1 MKHYDIIII
10 GFGPAGIV
18 NAMWSRRLY
27 NGKSVAI
34 ITKKQKYVVPCAIP
48 YMNYTLDPD
57 QNILPYEIVE
67 KAGVK
72 VIEDEIKEIV
82 PNEKKVIGNEIY
94 SYEKLIIATGSI
106 PIKLPIPG
114 IEKKHI
120 YPIYKNFDH
129 LKWLN
134 KDLEKAKNV
143 VIIGASFA
151 GLEFADELSNLN
163 LNIHVIDILPDVVYN
178 AFDEFMRNRIRELLI
193 NKGVNFI
200 FNTKVLAFE
209 GDEYVKGVKL
219 ENTTIPAD
227 IVILATGVKPNSEIA
242 KKSGIAINEFD
253 FIKVDAYQETSVKD
267 IFAIGDVAEK
277 IDFFTLKPSKLML
290 ATIACEEARIAALN
304 LYHKTI
310 KKELTLPV
318 YSTMVGGY
326 AFANAGLTMAQAK
339 RLNYDVVVGNIKT
352 FDKHPSTLPKSK
364 EIVGQ
369 MIFTK
374 TGVLVGVQMY
384 GSKNVGEII
393 NLAAYL
399 IQKRAT
405 IDDIMNMKAA
415 TQPWLT
421 AAPTSLP
428 LIQGAFDAY
437 AKLKLKK

>member
-10 GFGPAGIV
+10 GFGPGGIV
-18 NAMWSRRLY
+18 SAMMSRRLY
-27 NGKSVAI
+27 DGKSVAI

-48 YMNYTLDPD
+48 YMNYTLDPE
-57 QNILPYEIVE
+57 QNILPYEMVE
-67 KAGVK
+67 KAGIK
-72 VIEDEIKEIV
+72 VIEDEIKEII
-82 PNEKKVIGNEIY
+82 PNEKKLIGNEIY
-94 SYEKLIIATGSI
+94 SYEKLIIATGSK
-106 PIKLPIPG
+106 PITLPIPG

-163 LNIHVIDILPDVVYN
+163 LNITVIDILPDVVYN
-178 AFDEFMRNRIRELLI
+178 AFDEFMREKIRESLKE
-193 NKGVNFI
+193 KGVKFI
-200 FNTKVLAFE
+200 FNSKVLAFE

-219 ENTTIPAD
+219 EKETIPAD
-227 IVILATGVKPNSEIA
+227 LVILATGVKPNSNLA
-242 KKSGIAINEFD
+242 KNAGIELNEFG
-253 FIKVDAYQETSVKD
+253 FIKVNAFQETSVKD

-304 LYHKTI
+304 LYTKVLS
-310 KKELTLPV
+310 KELTLPV
-318 YSTMVGGY
+318 YSTIISGM
-326 AFANAGLTMAQAK
+326 AFANAGLTLTQAK
-339 RLNYDVVVGNIKT
+339 RLGYDVIVGEINT
-352 FDKHPSTLPKSK
+352 YDKHPPTLPKSQIIK
-364 EIVGQ
+364 GK
-369 MIFTK
+369 MLFTK
-374 TGVLVGVQMY
+374 DGTIIGVQMF
-384 GSKNVGEII
+384 GSKNIGEII

-399 IQKRAT
+399 IQKRAK
-405 IDDIMNMKAA
+405 IDDIINMKAA

-428 LIQGAFDAY
+428 LVIGAFDAY
-437 AKLKLKK
+437 AKMIKK